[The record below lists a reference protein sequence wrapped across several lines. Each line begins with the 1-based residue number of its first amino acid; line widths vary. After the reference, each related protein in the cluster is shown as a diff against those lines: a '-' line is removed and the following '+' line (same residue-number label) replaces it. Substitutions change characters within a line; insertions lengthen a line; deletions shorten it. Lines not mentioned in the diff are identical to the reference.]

1 MILKGVEVELDGCK
15 VCELFGGPHEEHA
28 GWHGAGVGRPATL
41 PSTQAIR
48 ERVKIE
54 NDYRPPTPE
63 SDEELD
69 GFIDAMSQ
77 PVTGEIVE
85 SVWDP
90 TGSHRAQ
97 GLFQPIDVDMQGL
110 KPRQVIYDEIHRL
123 DDDRARALAEEV
135 PAGYVRAPQ
144 SERGYVP
151 IEPTQDE
158 VDRLLT
164 DALRM
169 AYVGQTVRLTVLDTG
184 TGERATFSVIK
195 RSDPDAEA
203 ERRDRIRELETK
215 IRNDLQEGELE

>member
-1 MILKGVEVELDGCK
+1 LKGAEVELDGCK

-41 PSTQAIR
+41 PSAQAIR
-48 ERVKIE
+48 ERVRIE

-90 TGSHRAQ
+90 TGSGKAQ
-97 GLFQPIDVDMQGL
+97 GLFQPIP
-110 KPRQVIYDEIHRL
+110 PRHYDHIHEEPYLRGERSRL

-203 ERRDRIRELETK
+203 ERRDRIRELESK